1 MPRLK
6 DETGLFH
13 CGLIK
18 LLIIEELKKMNKT
31 WGYFLFWF
39 EFTFEEDPE
48 NPLGK
53 NKRVKKGKKSIVPNT
68 TEASTSRTG
77 RRIDFIDDPKDENMV
92 IMKRAKVVAW
102 KKRLKEYRLCC
113 HM

>member
-1 MPRLK
+1 
-6 DETGLFH
+6 
-13 CGLIK
+13 
-18 LLIIEELKKMNKT
+18 
-31 WGYFLFWF
+31 LFWF
-39 EFTFEEDPE
+39 EFTFEEDPK

-53 NKRVKKGKKSIVPNT
+53 KKRVKKGKQSIVPDT

>member
-1 MPRLK
+1 
-6 DETGLFH
+6 
-13 CGLIK
+13 
-18 LLIIEELKKMNKT
+18 
-31 WGYFLFWF
+31 LFWF
-39 EFTFEEDPE
+39 EFTYEEDLE
-48 NPLGK
+48 NPLG
-53 NKRVKKGKKSIVPNT
+53 NKKRLKKCKQHIVPDT
-68 TEASTSRTG
+68 TEASASRTR